1 MFGIASKQQLHAQ
14 VTRKA
19 SEVEREREREKKRE
33 SVRTAGVEICRA
45 QWL

>member
-1 MFGIASKQQLHAQ
+1 MFGIASKQQLHEQ
-14 VTRKA
+14 VTRKK
-19 SEVEREREREKKRE
+19 SEVERERERKRE